1 MKRKSPIRTLLLVFV
16 MLAVTFGLLAYIAD
30 PTPPKPKEQA
40 DPVDRRPLAEVLAR
54 MSEDKIKDPMMAGAS
69 IAGQVKKMQA
79 ADAEPDFLLGPFS
92 IGMSYDNALGATT
105 GFNKILAV
113 DDGVMIVYNVLPDRF
128 NAFFRTHQHDAPA
141 FRISYHRSLEQRT
154 EAEMLGHLR
163 AIWGEETES
172 ECNDRV
178 EQPGRVCSL
187 TWWPVN
193 GVRLVAVVTITDH
206 NADGVTDIDLQ
217 VDAYDDQ
224 AETRDR

>member
-1 MKRKSPIRTLLLVFV
+1 
-16 MLAVTFGLLAYIAD
+16 
-30 PTPPKPKEQA
+30 
-40 DPVDRRPLAEVLAR
+40 
-54 MSEDKIKDPMMAGAS
+54 
-69 IAGQVKKMQA
+69 
-79 ADAEPDFLLGPFS
+79 
-92 IGMSYDNALGATT
+92 
-105 GFNKILAV
+105 
-113 DDGVMIVYNVLPDRF
+113 
-128 NAFFRTHQHDAPA
+128 
-141 FRISYHRSLEQRT
+141 
-154 EAEMLGHLR
+154 MLGHLR

>member
-1 MKRKSPIRTLLLVFV
+1 MKGKSHIRTLILVFV
-16 MLAVTFGLLAYIAD
+16 LLAAVFGFLAYIAD
-30 PTPPKPKEQA
+30 PTPPKPVEQA

-69 IAGQVKKMQA
+69 IAGQVKKMKA

-92 IGMSYDNALGATT
+92 IGMSYDNALSATT

-113 DDGVMIVYNVLPDRF
+113 DDGVMIAYNVLPDRF
-128 NAFFRTHQHDAPA
+128 NAFFRTHQHDAEA
-141 FRISYHRSLEQRT
+141 FRISYHRSLEERG
-154 EAEMLGHLR
+154 EAEVLGHLR
-163 AIWGEETES
+163 SIWGEETES
-172 ECNDRV
+172 ECKDRI

-206 NADGVTDIDLQ
+206 NADGVTDVDLQ

-224 AETRDR
+224 AETRER